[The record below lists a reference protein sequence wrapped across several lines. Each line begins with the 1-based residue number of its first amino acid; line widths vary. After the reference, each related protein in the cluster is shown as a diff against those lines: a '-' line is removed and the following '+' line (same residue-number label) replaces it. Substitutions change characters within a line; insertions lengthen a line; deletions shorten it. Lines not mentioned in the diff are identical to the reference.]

1 MFVAVQDSCTYAGT
15 KLCLNDHYLC
25 ETFCLGWTMHHCNT
39 GSLKKWHREKR
50 HRKKWHSKN
59 GKGPPKKTKGR
70 PRARMT
76 SPSDTVFAAM
86 FLRARMTSPSDG
98 SPNRVVAAMFL
109 RARMTSPSDGGPN
122 TVFAAPFYF
131 GYIYHEN
138 TFCQS
143 VPATVVS
150 CSQHGG
156 HH

>member
-1 MFVAVQDSCTYAGT
+1 MVACIQMLHPTDTHTT
-15 KLCLNDHYLC
+15 KYYKAPKGDQLAISESQKLYILL
-25 ETFCLGWTMHHCNT
+25 T
-39 GSLKKWHREKR
+39 KKW
-50 HRKKWHSKN
+50 
-59 GKGPPKKTKGR
+59 GKGR
-70 PRARMT
+70 PRGRMT